1 MSTLEIPASEPA
13 LLRRVAPP
21 AAATWAVLWIV
32 SIAGE
37 ALSLRPVLFE
47 RDTPIQGYE
56 IALALVGGSFACC
69 GLIAWQRRPDSRIG
83 VLMTATGFAFYVRPM
98 LSQLPGELAVTLFTV
113 LLNLWMY
120 PFVALL
126 LTFLSGGRFESQ
138 LDRFLVAAYVIPLV
152 LGQALWM
159 LFEPDEGYL
168 LLTWPDADV
177 AWVIDRVQR
186 AMIGALCAVV
196 VVVVVT
202 RWLRAS
208 APRRRALLPSL
219 AGAFTLA
226 MFTLLAVD
234 GLVGGT
240 STPSVVWAT
249 AASLALVPLA
259 FLAGLLRSRLA
270 RGGLAELLRGLGT
283 MSAPDMQQALRR
295 ALGDPGLVLLVD
307 GEPTPAGPG
316 RAVTPVEHGRRRVAT
331 IVHDAALEDDPELL
345 EAAASATAV
354 ALENRQL
361 MSEAEQRLKELRE
374 SRERIVTAGDVERR
388 RLERNLHDGAQQ
400 RLVALSMQLRL
411 LQSRIR
417 QDPGI
422 AEVLATTAS
431 AELAESL
438 QELRELARGIHPAVL
453 DHGLEMALESL
464 VSRSPVPAS
473 LTYHAGDGLPPAV
486 ELAAYFVA
494 SEALTNVA
502 KYGQATAA
510 SVHAWAR
517 DGRATIEIVDDGV
530 GGADAALGSGLRGL
544 ADRVEALNGTLRVES
559 PAGVGTTITAELPV
573 S

>member
-56 IALALVGGSFACC
+56 IVLALVGGSFACC

-98 LSQLPGELAVTLFTV
+98 LSQLPGELAETLFTA

-120 PFVALL
+120 PFVALV

-152 LGQALWM
+152 LGQVPWM

-202 RWLRAS
+202 HWLRAS
-208 APRRRALLPSL
+208 APRRRALLPSV

-249 AASLALVPLA
+249 ASSLALVPLA

-270 RGGLAELLRGLGT
+270 RGALAEL
-283 MSAPDMQQALRR
+283 S
-295 ALGDPGLVLLVD
+295 
-307 GEPTPAGPG
+307 
-316 RAVTPVEHGRRRVAT
+316 
-331 IVHDAALEDDPELL
+331 
-345 EAAASATAV
+345 AAS
-354 ALENRQL
+354 
-361 MSEAEQRLKELRE
+361 
-374 SRERIVTAGDVERR
+374 ER
-388 RLERNLHDGAQQ
+388 
-400 RLVALSMQLRL
+400 
-411 LQSRIR
+411 
-417 QDPGI
+417 
-422 AEVLATTAS
+422 
-431 AELAESL
+431 
-438 QELRELARGIHPAVL
+438 
-453 DHGLEMALESL
+453 
-464 VSRSPVPAS
+464 
-473 LTYHAGDGLPPAV
+473 
-486 ELAAYFVA
+486 
-494 SEALTNVA
+494 
-502 KYGQATAA
+502 
-510 SVHAWAR
+510 
-517 DGRATIEIVDDGV
+517 
-530 GGADAALGSGLRGL
+530 
-544 ADRVEALNGTLRVES
+544 
-559 PAGVGTTITAELPV
+559 
-573 S
+573 